1 MKGNTKCKAKNLF
14 KVALL
19 TEKPPH
25 RNYTISCP
33 IHGTALIRFVI
44 L

>member
-1 MKGNTKCKAKNLF
+1 MCIITKAAITNGRTKCKAKNLF

-25 RNYTISCP
+25 KNSTIS
-33 IHGTALIRFVI
+33 
-44 L
+44 